1 MDYSMLLSPMKIGN
15 LEIKNRTLLR
25 GFSNSSNEGMR
36 PKAPSAVK
44 VSIAASSTKG
54 VRAAYHSH
62 FT

>member
-1 MDYSMLLSPMKIGN
+1 M
-15 LEIKNRTLLR
+15 LLR